1 MSDDAA
7 RLNVRLLEVE
17 GAEDAR
23 RILGELG
30 TDPAGAA
37 IMSRKMVTASVSVEN
52 VQARASHIIKQV
64 MLSKG
69 GDCATPRDVFL
80 IDGKDLVNVILIG
93 TEKQLSEA
101 AKSLTAQPFGCKAL
115 ASELKGFIAGSL
127 GEGGGTRTLR
137 AGDYQLALGG
147 RTLVM
152 GIVNVTPDSFSDG
165 GEFVSFEAA
174 RLRALE
180 MAAAGADIIDIGGE
194 STRPGA
200 EAVSL
205 SEEERRTI
213 PLIEAIAAEVRIPIS
228 IDTYKSEIAA
238 RAMDAGACMVN
249 DVSALRLDERM
260 APLVAERGVPV
271 ILMHMQGMP
280 RNMQENPSYD
290 DVVADISR
298 FLLERARHAIAAGI
312 APEQVLIDPGIGF
325 GKTVEH
331 NLEIIRRLSEFASL
345 GYPLVLGTSRKR
357 FIGSVTGRVV
367 TERIMGTAAS
377 VAFSIA
383 RGVDVVRVH
392 DVEEMLEVVKMAD
405 AIAGRER
412 PQ

>member
-1 MSDDAA
+1 
-7 RLNVRLLEVE
+7 
-17 GAEDAR
+17 
-23 RILGELG
+23 
-30 TDPAGAA
+30 
-37 IMSRKMVTASVSVEN
+37 
-52 VQARASHIIKQV
+52 
-64 MLSKG
+64 
-69 GDCATPRDVFL
+69 
-80 IDGKDLVNVILIG
+80 
-93 TEKQLSEA
+93 
-101 AKSLTAQPFGCKAL
+101 
-115 ASELKGFIAGSL
+115 
-127 GEGGGTRTLR
+127 
-137 AGDYQLALGG
+137 
-147 RTLVM
+147 
-152 GIVNVTPDSFSDG
+152 
-165 GEFVSFEAA
+165 
-174 RLRALE
+174 
-180 MAAAGADIIDIGGE
+180 
-194 STRPGA
+194 
-200 EAVSL
+200 
-205 SEEERRTI
+205 
-213 PLIEAIAAEVRIPIS
+213 
-228 IDTYKSEIAA
+228 
-238 RAMDAGACMVN
+238 
-249 DVSALRLDERM
+249 M

-298 FLLERARHAIAAGI
+298 FLLQRARHAIAAGI

-345 GYPLVLGTSRKR
+345 GHPLVLGTSRKR